1 MKEITRIHIAKV
13 AYDVELDAKKAIQQY
28 INALERYTDDREV
41 LEDIEIRIT
50 ELLAERGVQPGGI
63 ITEDDVAGVR
73 ERLGE
78 PTEFAPEEANDSRSG
93 ARELEESGKR
103 MYRDVES
110 GLVGGVLAGMA
121 RYFGVDPVWVRL
133 IFLVLLVASFGTAFI
148 VYVILWLI
156 IPPARTAADKLRMSG
171 QSVTLASIKALNQLE
186 DAPLS
191 EAAKTTRRVFLRI
204 TGIGLLLGAILSLG
218 ITLFIGS
225 GLLWGTSDHSPI
237 AHWRPMESPWLV
249 AAFSLFIIAGL
260 LLTALLSVLA
270 DATLRIRWNR
280 RTSVIVV
287 SIIVAGLLT
296 FIGGVGTVWYGNW
309 QQNARVDELRE
320 TSYVNLPANFK
331 QVAALSV
338 SSSDEEFQVEY
349 IVSDKPRYELDA
361 VPGIKPQITVSNDS
375 TSATVRVRSDSDK
388 VAPFAYWG
396 SNQPVL
402 RIYGP
407 ALDTLEVH
415 GYVRYYNSKP
425 QSKLSVTVRQ
435 GGTFQIDGSY
445 DSVIAITERAT
456 STGLNGATIQN
467 LKLDNRGSTTVG
479 VVRTLEVTQA
489 DACPVTTD
497 DEEPESRIEV
507 RGVSSG
513 KLIYNGKERA
523 VASIKTDCGSLVTS
537 KSEGE

>member
-260 LLTALLSVLA
+260 LLAALLSVLA

-280 RTSVIVV
+280 RTSIIVV

-338 SSSDEEFQVEY
+338 SSGDEQVQVEY

-361 VPGIKPQITVSNDS
+361 VPGIKPQISVSNDS
-375 TSATVRVRSDSDK
+375 TSATVRVRSDSDR

-513 KLIYNGKERA
+513 KLIYNGKERP

>member
-1 MKEITRIHIAKV
+1 MKEITRIHVAKI
-13 AYDVELDAKKAIQQY
+13 AYDIELDAKKAIQQY

-280 RTSVIVV
+280 RTSVIVM

-331 QVAALSV
+331 QVTALSV
-338 SSSDEEFQVEY
+338 SSSDEEVQVEY

-445 DSVIAITERAT
+445 DSIIAITERAT
-456 STGLNGATIQN
+456 STGLNSATIQN

-479 VVRTLEVTQA
+479 VVRTLAVTLP
-489 DACPVTTD
+489 DVCPITS

-507 RGVSSG
+507 RNVSSG
-513 KLIYNGKERA
+513 KLFFNGKEHA
-523 VASIKTDCGSLVTS
+523 LATINTDCGSLVVTNS
-537 KSEGE
+537 HS